1 MSTERS
7 RLTRRRP
14 GLRLRPMPGSDLPLR
29 AAERHRLR
37 RDSFDRVAALYDR
50 SRPRYPE
57 ELFDE
62 LVRLAGLKPGG
73 RVLEIGPGTG
83 QATLPLARRG
93 LKVLALERS
102 ANMARLCCLNL
113 RGFPEVEIRITA
125 FEDWPLEQSA
135 FDLVIAA
142 SAFHWLSPR
151 TAFRACAR
159 ALKPGGGIA
168 LVWNFRTTP
177 DDEFQRD
184 LQRVYTRVGMKPW
197 IARDPEQRIAKQRR
211 AIENSGAFGPVQ
223 VRRHPWSGD
232 YDADRYV
239 GLLRTMSDHAI
250 RPTETRRRLWRGIR
264 RVFARNGGL
273 MTRHHVAGLLFARRR
288 PTLC

>member
-1 MSTERS
+1 
-7 RLTRRRP
+7 
-14 GLRLRPMPGSDLPLR
+14 MPGHELPLK

-50 SRPRYPE
+50 ARPRYPE

-62 LVRLAGLKPGG
+62 LVSLARLRPGD

-93 LKVLALERS
+93 LEVLALERS
-102 ANMARLCCLNL
+102 PNMARVCRRNL
-113 RGFPEVEIRITA
+113 RGFPGVKVGTTA
-125 FEDWPLEQSA
+125 FEDWPLEESS
-135 FDLVIAA
+135 FDLAIAA

-159 ALKPGGGIA
+159 ALRPGRGIA
-168 LVWNFRTTP
+168 LAWNFRTTP
-177 DDEFQRD
+177 DDDFHRD
-184 LQRVYTRVGMKPW
+184 LQKVYARVGMKPW
-197 IARDPEQRIAKQRR
+197 TARDPEQRIARQRR
-211 AIENSGAFGPVQ
+211 AIENSGAFGRVE
-223 VRRHPWSGD
+223 VRRFPWDGE
-232 YDADRYV
+232 YDADQYV

-250 RPTETRRRLWRGIR
+250 RPPGTRRRLWRGIR
-264 RVFARNGGL
+264 RVFARHGGR

-288 PTLC
+288 R